1 MYHMDRLAEFGNFLA
16 GWKGKIMRKS
26 IAVGVVLGFLASL
39 GTAAAQTGDVAQ
51 TGNATR
57 GERVFAQCKACH
69 TVDKG
74 GRNGI
79 GPNLFGVFGSK
90 AGATAGFAFSNEMKA
105 SGIVW
110 DDKTMAEYLKDPK
123 GRIPGTKM
131 VFAGVRRPEQLEDL
145 MAYLKKATQ

>member
-1 MYHMDRLAEFGNFLA
+1 
-16 GWKGKIMRKS
+16 MRKS

-39 GTAAAQTGDVAQ
+39 ETAAAQTGDA
-51 TGNATR
+51 AK
-57 GERVFAQCKACH
+57 GERVFSQCKACH

-131 VFAGVRRPEQLEDL
+131 VFAGVRRPEQLDDL